1 MQQIT
6 VTFTASHQYKATI
19 WATDK
24 EIELLQREP
33 KTIDRTVNE
42 QQELFIDLIV
52 DKENVTT
59 NKILQIESVTPITE
73 SQSLQS
79 KHHFKSY

>member
-19 WATDK
+19 WATEK

-33 KTIDRTVNE
+33 KTINREVKD
-42 QQELFIDLIV
+42 QQEIFIDLIV

-59 NKILQIESVTPITE
+59 NKILHIESVTPVTE
-73 SQSLQS
+73 PQSLQS
-79 KHHFKSY
+79 KHHFNDY